1 MPGGDGTGPA
11 GMGPMTGRAAGYCAG
26 YPVPGYMNPTVPRM
40 GMGWGFRRGW
50 RAAGY
55 APYGAAWPTTPPA
68 VAPGVQ
74 PFAPGVQPGF
84 GYGMTQEQ
92 ETEVLKNQ
100 AQMLGQQLEQ
110 INKRLEELEKVEE

>member
-26 YPVPGYMNPTVPRM
+26 YSVPGYMNPTVPRM

-50 RAAGY
+50 GAGY

-68 VAPGVQ
+68 
-74 PFAPGVQPGF
+74 FAPGVQPGF

-100 AQMLGQQLEQ
+100 AQMLSQQLEQ
-110 INKRLEELEKVEE
+110 INSRLKELEEVEE